1 MRQRHQDKAQFMK
14 WNIQIGIV
22 QDHQIRIDL
31 PLSIRHNI
39 NNIYILYFII
49 KGKYFIIVNS
59 SDYLLSLR

>member
-22 QDHQIRIDL
+22 QDDQIRIDL

-39 NNIYILYFII
+39 NNIYILYTINIFYY
-49 KGKYFIIVNS
+49 KGKIFYHRKQF
-59 SDYLLSLR
+59 